1 MENGRDDR
9 FHRLPVIPV
18 DVQPVINPN
27 QIVSARLRSNRATPC
42 GMATVSVKRT
52 AFAAVLVCLMRT
64 FAFSQGGPDPDRVKV
79 HVGPVMLS
87 PTITFGNI
95 GYDENVFDEATD
107 PKRDFTVTA
116 SPKTEWWL
124 PFMGTWFSGVVNEDL
139 VWYQRYASERGTNTT
154 LGVNW
159 KAPTSRMTV
168 DVGARRARLSDR
180 LNFEI
185 DARPDRLQ
193 RSYSA
198 SLALHVLP
206 DTAIEISANKDEI
219 DFDDDELYN
228 GVNLHDQLNRDVTT
242 IRVGASQNLT
252 PLTKVR
258 LTVARQRDRFPV
270 DFTRD
275 MDATHSTAAVT
286 FDPQALLRGAFSFS
300 YTRFTPLSAT
310 VPSYSGATFGGEL
323 SYTLLEVTRFRFAA
337 QRGLE
342 YSYET
347 FQPYYVQTA
356 VNVEVAQQL
365 FGPVDVV
372 ARAGA
377 AQLAYRTQVG
387 ADVAVPDR
395 TDKIRSFGGGVGY
408 HLGRNLRLGFNA
420 DSVRRQSAISSLQ
433 YERPTY
439 GGSVTYE
446 F

>member
-1 MENGRDDR
+1 
-9 FHRLPVIPV
+9 
-18 DVQPVINPN
+18 
-27 QIVSARLRSNRATPC
+27 
-42 GMATVSVKRT
+42 
-52 AFAAVLVCLMRT
+52 
-64 FAFSQGGPDPDRVKV
+64 
-79 HVGPVMLS
+79 
-87 PTITFGNI
+87 
-95 GYDENVFDEATD
+95 
-107 PKRDFTVTA
+107 
-116 SPKTEWWL
+116 
-124 PFMGTWFSGVVNEDL
+124 
-139 VWYQRYASERGTNTT
+139 
-154 LGVNW
+154 
-159 KAPTSRMTV
+159 
-168 DVGARRARLSDR
+168 
-180 LNFEI
+180 
-185 DARPDRLQ
+185 
-193 RSYSA
+193 
-198 SLALHVLP
+198 
-206 DTAIEISANKDEI
+206 
-219 DFDDDELYN
+219 
-228 GVNLHDQLNRDVTT
+228 
-242 IRVGASQNLT
+242 
-252 PLTKVR
+252 
-258 LTVARQRDRFPV
+258 
-270 DFTRD
+270 

>member
-1 MENGRDDR
+1 VRPTARVDAGDADMENGRDDR

-52 AFAAVLVCLMRT
+52 AFAAVLVCHMST

-193 RSYSA
+193 RSYSS

-242 IRVGASQNLT
+242 IRVGASQKPHTAHQGEPHGCTSARSISRRFHTRHGCDPCDRGRDIRSPGIAEGRVLVFVHALHPTLSNRSELQWRDIWRRVVLHAARGDEVQVRCTKGSRILLRNL
-252 PLTKVR
+252 PAVLR
-258 LTVARQRDRFPV
+258 ANRRQCRSR
-270 DFTRD
+270 
-275 MDATHSTAAVT
+275 AAAVW
-286 FDPQALLRGAFSFS
+286 
-300 YTRFTPLSAT
+300 
-310 VPSYSGATFGGEL
+310 SG
-323 SYTLLEVTRFRFAA
+323 
-337 QRGLE
+337 
-342 YSYET
+342 
-347 FQPYYVQTA
+347 
-356 VNVEVAQQL
+356 
-365 FGPVDVV
+365 
-372 ARAGA
+372 
-377 AQLAYRTQVG
+377 
-387 ADVAVPDR
+387 
-395 TDKIRSFGGGVGY
+395 
-408 HLGRNLRLGFNA
+408 
-420 DSVRRQSAISSLQ
+420 
-433 YERPTY
+433 
-439 GGSVTYE
+439 
-446 F
+446 